1 MPRLRLQRTALG
13 TRLRSLRE
21 RPLEQRH
28 LRAALVLLA
37 GLGLSAL
44 GFAAVGPSLGAF
56 TATVSSQAE
65 VGAGSLGLAVAAPN
79 ASAVCATSAA
89 AFSVSCPTS
98 LITASQAP
106 GVATQA
112 FWQAESSGTITPQND
127 PGFSLALGAG
137 SCSPDPSTST
147 ICSETEVTVD
157 EEAASPNSVTE
168 LSSGFSLSQV
178 TCAASSSVCVAVG
191 STTASPTGVA
201 LVSDDGGVVW
211 SAPQDVDSTSVQTN
225 GLSGVSCPS
234 ATECVA
240 VGQDA
245 AGSEGVVSV
254 GTETTTASGSSWSW
268 NPEAISNTYNLLGV
282 SCPSTSFCMAVGQ
295 STSGGS
301 GIAVPLNVSGGSA
314 TDPSPIVGLGFPS
327 SNVSYGAAVSCP
339 STSQCVALV
348 FDSSYHAE
356 AASVLTQSLTPNRI
370 WMLVGFDDVPNSTV
384 SPPTYVFGLVCP
396 TTSECVGDGE
406 ANYGGSP
413 QSYGIVTTLS
423 YSSANATWSWGT
435 AQEPSSGTVTPIGLV
450 GIACPTAS
458 DCVAVGAASGGLVAT
473 TTTADGGTSWSTP
486 DLFPS
491 PMGFDSVACS
501 TQQDCVAVTPYDSQT
516 SGPASSATST
526 NSGQSWVGYQPLACV
541 YGESGSNGTCAF
553 SSNDNLTNL
562 GNAKSLAL
570 QPSTVAD
577 PGVLVEV
584 STELASSSTSD
595 ESATATVP
603 FTFTATA

>member
-13 TRLRSLRE
+13 TRLR
-21 RPLEQRH
+21 
-28 LRAALVLLA
+28 
-37 GLGLSAL
+37 
-44 GFAAVGPSLGAF
+44 
-56 TATVSSQAE
+56 
-65 VGAGSLGLAVAAPN
+65 
-79 ASAVCATSAA
+79 
-89 AFSVSCPTS
+89 
-98 LITASQAP
+98 
-106 GVATQA
+106 
-112 FWQAESSGTITPQND
+112 
-127 PGFSLALGAG
+127 
-137 SCSPDPSTST
+137 
-147 ICSETEVTVD
+147 
-157 EEAASPNSVTE
+157 
-168 LSSGFSLSQV
+168 
-178 TCAASSSVCVAVG
+178 
-191 STTASPTGVA
+191 
-201 LVSDDGGVVW
+201 W
-211 SAPQDVDSTSVQTN
+211 SAPQDVDSTSMQTN

-295 STSGGS
+295 ASNGGAA
-301 GIAVPLNVSGGSA
+301 IAVPLSVSGTSA
-314 TDPSPIVGLGFPS
+314 TAGADVDLSSPASADSYS
-327 SNVSYGAAVSCP
+327 SVVSCP
-339 STSQCVALV
+339 STTECIALDFYANSQEEAVIL
-348 FDSSYHAE
+348 SSGSSGTFAPTE
-356 AASVLTQSLTPNRI
+356 SVE
-370 WMLVGFDDVPNSTV
+370 VPGSTL
-384 SPPTYVFGLVCP
+384 SPPTYLFGLDCP

-486 DLFPS
+486 DLFSS

-526 NSGQSWVGYQPLACV
+526 DGGQSWIGYQPVSCV
-541 YGESGSNGTCAF
+541 YGTPGSNNGTCTF
-553 SSNDNLTNL
+553 SSSDTLFDL
-562 GNAKSLAL
+562 GNASPLSL

-595 ESATATVP
+595 EGATATVP
-603 FTFTATA
+603 FSFTATA